1 MRSLSACAA
10 GGAVGGAVAEST
22 ELPGLGE
29 IGRELVERVRE
40 RPLAASLIALAAG
53 YLLGGG
59 FFSRSTRWLARAA
72 LGALAVPAVR
82 EQVFAA
88 ARSMWPRQS
97 AAQA

>member
-10 GGAVGGAVAEST
+10 GGAEGGAVAEST

-29 IGRELVERVRE
+29 IGRELVERIRE
-40 RPLAASLIALAAG
+40 RPLAASLIGLAAG

-59 FFSRSTRWLARAA
+59 LFSRSTRWLARAA
-72 LGALAVPAVR
+72 VGALAVPAVR
-82 EQVFAA
+82 EQVFGV
-88 ARSMWPRQS
+88 ARGMWPHHA